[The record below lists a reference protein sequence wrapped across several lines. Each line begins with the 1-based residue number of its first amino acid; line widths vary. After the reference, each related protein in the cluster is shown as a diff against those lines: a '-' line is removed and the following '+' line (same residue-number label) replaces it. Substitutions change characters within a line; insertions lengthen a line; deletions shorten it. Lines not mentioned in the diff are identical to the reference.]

1 MKNFSA
7 KLIAIAGLAA
17 TATAWGQ
24 VAFEQVPQLSPEK
37 RQSKAFDKVNRTG
50 LEEDLVSGSE
60 MVLAPDWSP
69 SMLSASDAGA
79 AQVIG
84 YTQYDLQSNAAIDD
98 RVVSGLGETHAA
110 WTLSL
115 QTSPFEDRGTG
126 YNSFDGSTWGDVP
139 SQRLE
144 SVRIGWPSIVELGD
158 GREVVISHAGIETG
172 LHMVRRDVEAGIW
185 EEYDLPNYA
194 TLNNGT
200 TVGNL
205 WPRAAVGGLNDE
217 TIHVICV
224 STPIANGGTEYQG
237 QDGALLYYRSVD
249 SGDTWEMQTFP
260 QLDSSNF
267 ISMSADAYAIHA
279 DGSTVA
285 FAVFNDIQDS
295 FVMISEDA
303 GDNWEYHILADFPV
317 DLYQIDSGLPDSLG
331 YDFDG
336 DGIFAEYLNSD
347 GAGDVHVDE
356 FGTVHCVFGA
366 MYYADADTTDA
377 DFSYFPGTN
386 GLQYWR
392 EDFGNDSSVTIAY
405 AYDIDE
411 SGTLDLEDEIA
422 AYFVNLAGIPSMGS
436 DEDGNLYVSY
446 SAIMEN
452 YSSGTQNY
460 RHVYLVNSQDNGDS
474 WNSQNACDLTPDVEY
489 DGYENVFASI
499 PPRMGDTLEVVFQ
512 RDFEPGLHIRG
523 DEDPM
528 DLNEIIA
535 LRIPMEVIQSCAF
548 DFGCTD
554 PEACNYSPGANLD
567 DGTCDYESCVGC
579 TDPAACNY
587 NPSAVFQSFCDY
599 SCYGCTDAE
608 ANNYNPS
615 ATIDDGSCLYF
626 VTSCAEAGSPNWES
640 YDVGLYAESSI
651 PTHVFAVPA
660 TQELVL
666 HLPNLVAEPSSG
678 SLYQVLSWD
687 SLEFSGLP
695 QGLSWS
701 DLPMGAAPNSQTCIA
716 YGGTPTQTGLFEVEV
731 TGEMTVSFFGQPL
744 NVGPYAVS
752 LLVQVLP
759 NPNPIPGCTYG
770 HALNFSPVATDD
782 DGSCL
787 FSGCTDPEAENF
799 EPFASV
805 DDGSCDLGP
814 CVAACLGD
822 VNGDGSVGTSDLL
835 DLLTAFGIECE

>member
-474 WNSQNACDLTPDVEY
+474 WNTEEACDLTPDIDF
-489 DGYENVFASI
+489 DGYESIFASVS
-499 PPRMGDTLEVVFQ
+499 PRLTDHIELIYQ

-528 DLNEIIA
+528 DVNDIVHLRVPIADLGECADIDFEDWVGVAEAFQPGQVQVFPNPANSVVELIID
-535 LRIPMEVIQSCAF
+535 R
-548 DFGCTD
+548 
-554 PEACNYSPGANLD
+554 PGAHDVRVLD
-567 DGTCDYESCVGC
+567 VEGRQHMAWTTTGLVERMDVRGLTPGM
-579 TDPAACNY
+579 
-587 NPSAVFQSFCDY
+587 
-599 SCYGCTDAE
+599 
-608 ANNYNPS
+608 
-615 ATIDDGSCLYF
+615 YF
-626 VTSCAEAGSPNWES
+626 VELTQGTQRT
-640 YDVGLYAESSI
+640 VVRL
-651 PTHVFAVPA
+651 AV
-660 TQELVL
+660 Q
-666 HLPNLVAEPSSG
+666 
-678 SLYQVLSWD
+678 
-687 SLEFSGLP
+687 
-695 QGLSWS
+695 
-701 DLPMGAAPNSQTCIA
+701 
-716 YGGTPTQTGLFEVEV
+716 
-731 TGEMTVSFFGQPL
+731 
-744 NVGPYAVS
+744 
-752 LLVQVLP
+752 
-759 NPNPIPGCTYG
+759 
-770 HALNFSPVATDD
+770 
-782 DGSCL
+782 
-787 FSGCTDPEAENF
+787 
-799 EPFASV
+799 
-805 DDGSCDLGP
+805 
-814 CVAACLGD
+814 
-822 VNGDGSVGTSDLL
+822 
-835 DLLTAFGIECE
+835 

>member
-317 DLYQIDSGLPDSLG
+317 DMYQIDSGLPDSLG
-331 YDFDG
+331 YDYDG

-377 DFSYFPGTN
+377 NFSYFPGTN

-474 WNSQNACDLTPDVEY
+474 WNTEEACDLTPDIDF
-489 DGYENVFASI
+489 DGYESIFASVS
-499 PPRMGDTLEVVFQ
+499 PRLTDHIELIYQ

-528 DLNEIIA
+528 DVNDIVHLRVPIADLGECADIDFEDWVGVAEAFQPGQVQVFPNPANSMVELIID
-535 LRIPMEVIQSCAF
+535 R
-548 DFGCTD
+548 
-554 PEACNYSPGANLD
+554 PGAHDVRVLD
-567 DGTCDYESCVGC
+567 VEGRQHMAWTTTGLVERMDVRGLTPGM
-579 TDPAACNY
+579 
-587 NPSAVFQSFCDY
+587 
-599 SCYGCTDAE
+599 
-608 ANNYNPS
+608 
-615 ATIDDGSCLYF
+615 YF
-626 VTSCAEAGSPNWES
+626 VELTQGTQRT
-640 YDVGLYAESSI
+640 VVRL
-651 PTHVFAVPA
+651 AV
-660 TQELVL
+660 Q
-666 HLPNLVAEPSSG
+666 
-678 SLYQVLSWD
+678 
-687 SLEFSGLP
+687 
-695 QGLSWS
+695 
-701 DLPMGAAPNSQTCIA
+701 
-716 YGGTPTQTGLFEVEV
+716 
-731 TGEMTVSFFGQPL
+731 
-744 NVGPYAVS
+744 
-752 LLVQVLP
+752 
-759 NPNPIPGCTYG
+759 
-770 HALNFSPVATDD
+770 
-782 DGSCL
+782 
-787 FSGCTDPEAENF
+787 
-799 EPFASV
+799 
-805 DDGSCDLGP
+805 
-814 CVAACLGD
+814 
-822 VNGDGSVGTSDLL
+822 
-835 DLLTAFGIECE
+835 

>member
-377 DFSYFPGTN
+377 NFSYFPGTN

-474 WNSQNACDLTPDVEY
+474 WNSQNACDLTPDVEF

>member
-144 SVRIGWPSIVELGD
+144 NVRVGWPSIVELGD

-377 DFSYFPGTN
+377 NFSYFPGTN

-411 SGTLDLEDEIA
+411 SGTLDLEDDIA

-474 WNSQNACDLTPDVEY
+474 WNTEEACDLTPDIDF
-489 DGYENVFASI
+489 DGYESIFASVS
-499 PPRMGDTLEVVFQ
+499 PRLTDHIELIYQ

-528 DLNEIIA
+528 DVNDIVHLRVPIADLGECADIDFEDWVGVAEAFQPGQVQVFPNPANSMVELIID
-535 LRIPMEVIQSCAF
+535 R
-548 DFGCTD
+548 
-554 PEACNYSPGANLD
+554 PGAHDVRVLD
-567 DGTCDYESCVGC
+567 VEGRQHMAWTTTGLVERMDVRGLTPGM
-579 TDPAACNY
+579 
-587 NPSAVFQSFCDY
+587 
-599 SCYGCTDAE
+599 
-608 ANNYNPS
+608 
-615 ATIDDGSCLYF
+615 YF
-626 VTSCAEAGSPNWES
+626 VELTQGTQRT
-640 YDVGLYAESSI
+640 VVRL
-651 PTHVFAVPA
+651 AV
-660 TQELVL
+660 Q
-666 HLPNLVAEPSSG
+666 
-678 SLYQVLSWD
+678 
-687 SLEFSGLP
+687 
-695 QGLSWS
+695 
-701 DLPMGAAPNSQTCIA
+701 
-716 YGGTPTQTGLFEVEV
+716 
-731 TGEMTVSFFGQPL
+731 
-744 NVGPYAVS
+744 
-752 LLVQVLP
+752 
-759 NPNPIPGCTYG
+759 
-770 HALNFSPVATDD
+770 
-782 DGSCL
+782 
-787 FSGCTDPEAENF
+787 
-799 EPFASV
+799 
-805 DDGSCDLGP
+805 
-814 CVAACLGD
+814 
-822 VNGDGSVGTSDLL
+822 
-835 DLLTAFGIECE
+835 